1 MSIYLDIKKNFKD
14 FSLDVQ
20 FENDQDTLGILGPSG
35 CGKSLTLKCL
45 AGLETPDE
53 GIIKVNGKTVF
64 DSTAKINVKP
74 QQRNVGYLFQS
85 YALFPNMT
93 VWQNIEIAVKKDT
106 SDRDKKIKSL
116 VERYELGGFEE
127 RYPVNLSGGQQQR
140 VALARIFAYEPE
152 VLLLDEPF
160 SALDSFLREN
170 MQATMLEI
178 IKEYNGDVMMVTH
191 SRDEAFKI
199 CDRLL
204 VLDQGRLIGDGG
216 PEALF
221 DSPGTVEVARMTG
234 CKNISA
240 IEKINDSR
248 VFAKDWGFELD
259 VNGPIKDQTHI
270 GIRAHF
276 FSASGEPGQNDFAG
290 RNNGSDQNRFKAK
303 VINEMSGPFEKS
315 VILKNPD
322 KKDSKEIWWICGKDQ
337 DTKNLEYLCIDK
349 KDIYLLD
356 QSS

>member
-1 MSIYLDIKKNFKD
+1 MSIYLDIKKKFKD
-14 FSLDVQ
+14 FSLDVKI
-20 FENDQDTLGILGPSG
+20 ENTDDTLGILGPSG

-53 GIIKVNGKTVF
+53 GVIIVNGKTVF
-64 DSTAKINVKP
+64 DSAARINIKP
-74 QQRNVGYLFQS
+74 QERNVGYLFQS

-93 VWQNIEIAVKKDT
+93 VWQNIDIAIRKNT
-106 SDRDKKIKSL
+106 PDRDKKIKAL
-116 VERYELGGFEE
+116 IERYELGGLEE

-160 SALDSFLREN
+160 SALDSFLRET
-170 MQATMLEI
+170 MQASLLEI
-178 IKEYNGDVMMVTH
+178 IKEYNGDVLMVTH

-204 VLDQGRLIGDGG
+204 VLDKGRLIGDGK

-221 DSPGTVEVARMTG
+221 DEPGTVEVARMTG

-240 IEKINDSR
+240 IEKIGTNK
-248 VFAKDWGFELD
+248 VYAKDWGIELN
-259 VNGPIKDQTHI
+259 VNEPVGDKTHV

-276 FSASGEPGQNDFAG
+276 FTPDDIGQNG
-290 RNNGSDQNRFKAK
+290 FKAT

-315 VILKNPD
+315 IILKNPD
-322 KKDSKEIWWICGKDQ
+322 SKDAKELWWICDKSKK
-337 DTKNLEYLCIDK
+337 TNNLEALYIDPK
-349 KDIYLLD
+349 YIYLLK
-356 QSS
+356 